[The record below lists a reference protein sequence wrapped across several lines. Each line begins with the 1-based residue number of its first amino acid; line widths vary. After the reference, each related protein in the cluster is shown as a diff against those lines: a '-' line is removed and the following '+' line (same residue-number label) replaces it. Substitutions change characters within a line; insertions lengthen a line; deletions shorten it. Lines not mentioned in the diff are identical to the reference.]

1 MTDAVDHKRQRAAL
15 AHELRNS
22 LAAIQGAL
30 DLLRLPA
37 AGQGAEQEEMLE
49 LIERQVD
56 AIGQITD
63 ELLDIMQG

>member
-1 MTDAVDHKRQRAAL
+1 VTDATDRERHRASL

-30 DLLRLPA
+30 DLLRLPV
-37 AGQGAEQEEMLE
+37 AGQAAEREEMLE
-49 LIERQVD
+49 LIERQVS

-63 ELLDIMQG
+63 ELLDIRQR